1 VFNRPTG
8 VSVDKDGD
16 IYVADWLNNR
26 VQVLTP
32 EGRFITEFTGDAGLS
47 KLGVAKIESNPDMI
61 RQRNGV
67 RDFTPEKVLW
77 APVAVKVDD
86 RGRVII
92 VDTTRHRFQVYQ
104 KNTEPVLV

>member
-1 VFNRPTG
+1 
-8 VSVDKDGD
+8 
-16 IYVADWLNNR
+16 LNNR

-47 KLGVAKIESNPDMI
+47 KWGVDKIKSNPDMI

-67 RDFTPEKVLW
+67 RNFAPEKVLW
-77 APVAVKVDD
+77 APVAVKVDH

-92 VDTTRHRFQVYQ
+92 VDTTRHRFQIYQ
-104 KNTEPVLV
+104 KNKQPVLV

>member
-1 VFNRPTG
+1 
-8 VSVDKDGD
+8 
-16 IYVADWLNNR
+16 
-26 VQVLTP
+26 
-32 EGRFITEFTGDAGLS
+32 
-47 KLGVAKIESNPDMI
+47 MI

-86 RGRVII
+86 NGRVII
-92 VDTTRHRFQVYQ
+92 ADTSRHRFQVYQ